1 MKLAQIKARLAARKR
16 AALEAVKLED
26 VWIRICPWDE
36 VYHEAINFTVDRT
49 FCANISAYID
59 WCATR
64 GHLPP
69 VLRQHDEDGQSYG
82 LVRRI
87 EAREDGP
94 WLLLGLHEDV
104 AAKYERGRLPY
115 WSPHFEW
122 EFPDPHRPS
131 ADDPTKPHIWPV
143 RLREM
148 SFVSVPHLLNNP
160 PANVALGN
168 TTRSIAVM
176 CAAMPTQGA
185 KKMELTPEDIAAL
198 KVVAGLAPKITKMVE
213 MMDEPD
219 DDAPLANPPKDE
231 PPVAPMSS
239 TEPPKD
245 GAPMAALSATVTKLS
260 SKVTTVERE
269 NTTLKAKLAAQ
280 ERKAAEAEVAADMVG
295 AELDA
300 SEIKSLVAL
309 KLSSDP
315 DARGA
320 YAVAIKG
327 YRAAAGATVGAEFGA
342 TGSAAPVP
350 TPATKGKIKTA
361 ALAAK
366 AKNIEMGADLLK
378 HLREQGIDH
387 TKFSDADWAELDSA
401 YGVSF

>member
-1 MKLAQIKARLAARKR
+1 MKLAQIKARLAARNR

-104 AAKYERGRLPY
+104 AAKYKRGRLPY

-185 KKMELTPEDIAAL
+185 KKMLTPEDIEAL
-198 KVVAGLAPKITKMVE
+198 KTALVPAVTDAVMAKLKEEVEVE
-213 MMDEPD
+213 MAD
-219 DDAPLANPPKDE
+219 PPKDE
-231 PPVAPMSS
+231 PPVAPMSAPV
-239 TEPPKD
+239 PPKD
-245 GAPMAALSATVTKLS
+245 DAPTAALSAAVTKLS
-260 SKVTTVERE
+260 AKLADAERKE
-269 NTTLKAKLAAQ
+269 AALTAKLAAQ
-280 ERKAAEAEVAADMVG
+280 EKKAAEAEVAADLVG

-300 SEIKSLVAL
+300 AEVKSLVAL

-315 DARGA
+315 DARAA
-320 YAVAIKG
+320 YTVAIKG

-342 TGSAAPVP
+342 TGSAAPVS

-366 AKNIEMGADLLK
+366 AKNVEMGADLLK

-387 TKFSDADWAELDSA
+387 TKFTDADWAELDSA

>member
-1 MKLAQIKARLAARKR
+1 MKLAKIKAKLAAAKR
-16 AALEAVKLED
+16 AALEAVKLVD
-26 VWIRICPWDE
+26 VWIRICPWDS

-49 FCANISAYID
+49 FCANLAAYID

-82 LVRRI
+82 LVRKI

-131 ADDPTKPHIWPV
+131 ADDPATPHIWPV

-168 TTRSIAVM
+168 TTRSVAVM

-185 KKMELTPEDIAAL
+185 KNMLTPEDIEAL
-198 KVVAGLAPKITKMVE
+198 KSALVPAVTDAVMAKLKAEVEVE
-213 MMDEPD
+213 MAD
-219 DDAPLANPPKDE
+219 PPKDE

-245 GAPMAALSATVTKLS
+245 AATLAALSSSVTRLS
-260 SKVTTVERE
+260 SKVTTLERE
-269 NTTLKAKLAAQ
+269 KATMTAKLAAQ
-280 ERKAAEAEVAADMVG
+280 EKKAAEAEVAADLAGV
-295 AELDA
+295 ELDA
-300 SEIKSLVAL
+300 AEVKSLVAL

-315 DARGA
+315 EARAA
-320 YAVAIKG
+320 YAVAVKG
-327 YRAAAGATVGAEFGA
+327 YRAAVSTTVGAEFGA
-342 TGSAAPVP
+342 TGSAAPVSSP
-350 TPATKGKIKTA
+350 NAKGKIKTA

-387 TKFSDADWAELDSA
+387 SKFTDADWAELDSA